1 MLVYQQ
7 VLKHKYEQPE
17 DNVCFEISIDIK
29 QKQQKKNLINYWLTR
44 LDTLSKKALMND
56 GNFCA

>member
-29 QKQQKKNLINYWLTR
+29 QKQQQKKLN
-44 LDTLSKKALMND
+44 
-56 GNFCA
+56 